1 MLKRLISRLPGKQ
14 NTLKVFGTAAFIVYG
29 WTIYESFWKVPS
41 WIYFLKL
48 SEIFSIY
55 AYSFLVNF
63 VESILLILG
72 LIFVNFFLSSN
83 LWKDSFSSASVA
95 MLVILVGSAILHLRL
110 YENPNL
116 RASFIDSQL
125 RWWSVTVF
133 FAFVASYICVRISW
147 LRRSLENLADR
158 FVVFLYIY
166 IPLTILS
173 FGIVIV
179 RAVL

>member
-1 MLKRLISRLPGKQ
+1 
-14 NTLKVFGTAAFIVYG
+14 
-29 WTIYESFWKVPS
+29 
-41 WIYFLKL
+41 
-48 SEIFSIY
+48 
-55 AYSFLVNF
+55 
-63 VESILLILG
+63 
-72 LIFVNFFLSSN
+72 
-83 LWKDSFSSASVA
+83 

-133 FAFVASYICVRISW
+133 FAFVASYICVRVSW